1 MDGIIRNSLSELL
14 PMTKGENG
22 INTVNAH
29 DLYAFLGSK
38 QHFADWI
45 KNRIEQYG
53 FLENQDFQMFCYDW
67 HGNLLNIRYHN
78 FMKSE
83 NQQVSKIE
91 YSLSVGMAKE
101 LSMIEN
107 NEQGKRARRYFIE
120 CENMLRSMMEQ
131 RLKEQQQQVD
141 EAKRQ
146 MESQQPKVVFAESVA
161 NSGDTI
167 SMDELAKLITQNGY
181 IINRNELFA
190 WMVGNGYLL
199 RKVRRVGRKRVNDY
213 APSQEAARLHLFRL
227 NAEHVPN
234 IGLTRYTCR
243 VTGNG
248 QIFFV
253 SRFNGMINR

>member
-1 MDGIIRNSLSELL
+1 MDEMIKNGLSELL
-14 PMTKGENG
+14 PVTKGENG
-22 INTVNAH
+22 RNTVNAR

-38 QHFADWI
+38 QRFADWI

-67 HGNLLNIRYHN
+67 QGNLLNIRHHN
-78 FMKSE
+78 FMKPE

-141 EAKRQ
+141 EANRQ
-146 MESQQPKVVFAESVA
+146 IESQQPKVVFAESVA

-167 SMDELAKLITQNGY
+167 SMEDLAKLITQNGY
-181 IINRNELFA
+181 IINRNELFK
-190 WMVGNGYLL
+190 WMVENGYLL
-199 RKVRRVGRKRVNDY
+199 RKGKRIGSKVINNY
-213 APSQEAARLHLFRL
+213 TPSQEAARLHLFRL
-227 NAEHVPN
+227 NAECVPN
-234 IGLTRYTCR
+234 IGMMRYTCR

-253 SRFNGMINR
+253 SRFNGMVNR

>member
-22 INTVNAH
+22 INTVNAR

-91 YSLSVGMAKE
+91 YSLSVGMA
-101 LSMIEN
+101 
-107 NEQGKRARRYFIE
+107 
-120 CENMLRSMMEQ
+120 
-131 RLKEQQQQVD
+131 
-141 EAKRQ
+141 
-146 MESQQPKVVFAESVA
+146 
-161 NSGDTI
+161 
-167 SMDELAKLITQNGY
+167 
-181 IINRNELFA
+181 
-190 WMVGNGYLL
+190 
-199 RKVRRVGRKRVNDY
+199 
-213 APSQEAARLHLFRL
+213 
-227 NAEHVPN
+227 
-234 IGLTRYTCR
+234 
-243 VTGNG
+243 
-248 QIFFV
+248 
-253 SRFNGMINR
+253 

>member
-22 INTVNAH
+22 HKIRLNAR
-29 DLYAFLGSK
+29 DLYVFLRKQTAFCGL
-38 QHFADWI
+38 I

-131 RLKEQQQQVD
+131 RFK
-141 EAKRQ
+141 K
-146 MESQQPKVVFAESVA
+146 SS
-161 NSGDTI
+161 NS
-167 SMDELAKLITQNGY
+167 
-181 IINRNELFA
+181 R
-190 WMVGNGYLL
+190 
-199 RKVRRVGRKRVNDY
+199 
-213 APSQEAARLHLFRL
+213 
-227 NAEHVPN
+227 
-234 IGLTRYTCR
+234 
-243 VTGNG
+243 
-248 QIFFV
+248 
-253 SRFNGMINR
+253 